1 MYSGNSSLGFTSE
14 QMKKLLSLINES
26 PSSSIQANMAV
37 CHRAKQTIE
46 PFPLSDHKSKTL
58 GELVHLDLWGPYRVP
73 SREGGIHLR
82 FWSDCVLTAV
92 YLINR
97 LPSSVLN
104 ENTSEVD
111 HLKFYDNKNIQS
123 PNDDGKDT
131 LVMDGNL
138 QPFTDTANFAQASG
152 EVERYKARLVA
163 KGFGQREGFNY
174 NETFSHVVKMVT
186 VRCLIN
192 IAICDS
198 WPLYQLD
205 VNNDFLYGD
214 LKEDVYMTLPEGY
227 KSNNKH
233 KVCKLNKSLYGL
245 KQAPRQWNA
254 KLTTALIEHG
264 FEQSKFDY
272 SLYVKKKGALFVA
285 LLVYVDDILITG
297 TSVVSCKSKKH
308 ATLSRS
314 SAEAEYRSLAS
325 TTCEIIWLRNL
336 LHSLGLKNLYPVP
349 LFYNNSSSIQ
359 IAANPMFHEKTKHF
373 ELDVHIVREKVN
385 LDLFDIG
392 NNKLKKS
399 QGKQVALEGRG
410 TFLQGFKCK

>member
-1 MYSGNSSLGFTSE
+1 
-14 QMKKLLSLINES
+14 
-26 PSSSIQANMAV
+26 
-37 CHRAKQTIE
+37 
-46 PFPLSDHKSKTL
+46 
-58 GELVHLDLWGPYRVP
+58 
-73 SREGGIHLR
+73 
-82 FWSDCVLTAV
+82 
-92 YLINR
+92 
-97 LPSSVLN
+97 
-104 ENTSEVD
+104 
-111 HLKFYDNKNIQS
+111 
-123 PNDDGKDT
+123 
-131 LVMDGNL
+131 
-138 QPFTDTANFAQASG
+138 
-152 EVERYKARLVA
+152 
-163 KGFGQREGFNY
+163 
-174 NETFSHVVKMVT
+174 MVT

-233 KVCKLNKSLYGL
+233 KVCKLIKSWYDL

-285 LLVYVDDILITG
+285 MLVYVDDILITG
-297 TSVVSCKSKKH
+297 TSVVSCKSKKQ

-359 IAANPMFHEKTKHF
+359 IATNLMFHEKTKHF
-373 ELDVHIVREKVN
+373 ELDVHIVRERCLN
-385 LDLFDIG
+385 LGLFDMFAG
-392 NNKLKKS
+392 EGVVNNKLKKS
-399 QGKQVALEGRG
+399 QGKQDAD
-410 TFLQGFKCK
+410 TSA